1 MTPEQRA
8 RLDAVRDGFARVMTR
23 AQYELM
29 NGDIIALL
37 AAYDAAILDVQRLD
51 RLELE
56 TMRVKLSGVVIGAGS
71 MSLRR
76 AADWLLLVDR
86 ARQTIAEP
94 PTEDAR

>member
-37 AAYDAAILDVQRLD
+37 AAYDAAHAELARLTTPRPFAEWHD
-51 RLELE
+51 DDGTALWWRD
-56 TMRVKLSGVVIGAGS
+56 GAPYLVGTAS
-71 MSLRR
+71 
-76 AADWLLLVDR
+76 DWVEALLWTPIPNPR
-86 ARQTIAEP
+86 FPR
-94 PTEDAR
+94 